1 MLNQVDQMQDN
12 FFLQPRFQG
21 RSDDV
26 PQQIRHTDDFPVPD
40 LGTRPSVGV
49 SIHQAGRELVLEL
62 GRQRPENGG
71 IGTGE
76 FTAIG
81 SCSSCTRGTP
91 AHVFAPDDEER
102 FLDVVYLDGAGGDAA
117 LVGKRLGTSRAGNS
131 IEDERMR
138 VPVQEAV
145 FRGCAGRRGRC
156 SEREIRRRRRE
167 PERLEDRI
175 QRGNGLRL
183 LGGVCEGYQMGSECF
198 LCCPTV
204 VGSGIWRCESSQEND
219 KQYIGLAAS
228 KLSPVVQLHVRVDV
242 KSH

>member
-12 FFLQPRFQG
+12 FLLQSRFQG
-21 RSDDV
+21 CSDNV
-26 PQQIRHTDDFPVPD
+26 PQQIRHTDDLPVPD
-40 LGTRPSVGV
+40 LGTRPSICV
-49 SIHQAGRELVLEL
+49 SIHQAGRELVLEF
-62 GRQRPENGG
+62 GRQGLENGG

-76 FTAIG
+76 FAAVG
-81 SCSSCTRGTP
+81 PCSSCTRGTP

-102 FLDVVYLDGAGGDAA
+102 LLDIVYLDGARGDAA
-117 LVGKRLGTSRAGNS
+117 LVGKRLGTNRAGDS

-145 FRGCAGRRGRC
+145 FRGRAGRRGRC

-167 PERLEDRI
+167 PEGLEDRI
-175 QRGNGLRL
+175 QRGYGLWL

-204 VGSGIWRCESSQEND
+204 VGSGIGRCESRQEND

-228 KLSPVVQLHVRVDV
+228 KLSPVVHLHVRVDM